1 MSHAVLFV
9 CTANICRSP
18 TAEAVLR
25 AMVAR
30 AAPQAKLG
38 IGSAGTHEYHIGM
51 PAFPA
56 AVAAARA
63 RGYDL
68 GSHVARRVGPG
79 DFDRYDV
86 IVAMDRY
93 NVAALGSLAPTR
105 CKGKIE
111 LLLEYGERFHGE
123 EVPDPYGGEVHDFE
137 RALDMIEDG
146 CRGLVRLLV
155 R

>member
-1 MSHAVLFV
+1 MGHAILFV

-18 TAEAVLR
+18 MAAAVLR

-30 AAPQAKLG
+30 AAPRSPPA
-38 IGSAGTHEYHIGM
+38 IASAGTHDYHLGM

-63 RGYDL
+63 RGYEV
-68 GSHVARRVGPG
+68 GEHAARRVGPG
-79 DFDRYDV
+79 DFDQYDV
-86 IVAMDRY
+86 ILAMDRY
-93 NVAALGSLAPTR
+93 NAASLASLAPTR
-105 CKGKIE
+105 CRGKIE
-111 LLLEYGERFHGE
+111 LLMEYGERFHGE
-123 EVPDPYGGEVHDFE
+123 EVPDPYGGEMRDFE
-137 RALDMIEDG
+137 HALDLIEDG

>member
-1 MSHAVLFV
+1 
-9 CTANICRSP
+9 CRSP

-30 AAPQAKLG
+30 AAPHAKLA
-38 IGSAGTHEYHIGM
+38 IASAGTHDYHVGM

-56 AVAAARA
+56 AVAVANA

-68 GSHVARRVGPG
+68 GAHVARRVGPG

-86 IVAMDRY
+86 ILAMDRY
-93 NVAALGSLAPTR
+93 NIAGLGSLAPTR

-111 LLLEYGERFHGE
+111 L
-123 EVPDPYGGEVHDFE
+123 
-137 RALDMIEDG
+137 
-146 CRGLVRLLV
+146 
-155 R
+155 

>member
-18 TAEAVLR
+18 MAEAVLR
-25 AMVAR
+25 GMLER
-30 AAPQAKLG
+30 AAPRSPPRVA
-38 IGSAGTHEYHIGM
+38 SAGTHDYHLGM

-63 RGYDL
+63 RGYDV
-68 GSHVARRVGPG
+68 GEHAARRVGPG
-79 DFDRYDV
+79 DFEAYDV
-86 IVAMDRY
+86 ILAMDRY
-93 NVAALGSLAPTR
+93 NVASLGTLAPTR

-111 LLLEYGERFHGE
+111 LLLDYGERFHGE
-123 EVPDPYGGEVHDFE
+123 EVPDPYGGEVRDFE
-137 RALDMIEDG
+137 RALEMIEDG

>member
-1 MSHAVLFV
+1 MLRGILFV

-18 TAEAVLR
+18 LAAGVLR

-30 AAPQAKLG
+30 EAPNMA
-38 IGSAGTHEYHIGM
+38 IDIASAGTHDYHVGM

-56 AVAAARA
+56 AVEVARA

-68 GSHVARRVGPG
+68 TGHVARRVGPG
-79 DFDRYDV
+79 DIERYDA
-86 IVAMDRY
+86 ILAMDRF
-93 NVAALGSLAPTR
+93 NTAALDMLAPTR
-105 CKGKIE
+105 SRGKIE
-111 LLLEYGERFHGE
+111 LLLEYGERFHGA
-123 EVPDPYGGEVHDFE
+123 EVPDPYGGEMHDFE

-146 CRGLVRLLV
+146 CRGLVHLLV